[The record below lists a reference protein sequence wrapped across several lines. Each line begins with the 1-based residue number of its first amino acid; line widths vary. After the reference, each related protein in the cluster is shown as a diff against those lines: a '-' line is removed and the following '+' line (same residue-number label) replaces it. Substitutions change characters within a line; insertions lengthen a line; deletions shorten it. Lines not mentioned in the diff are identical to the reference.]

1 MNLLQTHCNESISM
15 RLKEL
20 TDAINRMVNQ
30 GTNNTN
36 DTIIII
42 ITAVISVVIA
52 IAACICITMY
62 LNRKYPKPD
71 KGNGQDNKDK
81 DKEKEW
87 ELKSKYLDFI
97 KEETISYE
105 KILKELDRKK
115 KRADLLVKLQ
125 TAYNDVCNE
134 SRPSIPSTLGA
145 KLIVLQTA
153 IKDVEALDKENN
165 VTSDNIQTITDNMN
179 TFNETI
185 LKSNYLNSIN
195 KFLNIK
201 PEHEEKTDKNEKTD
215 KKDNI

>member
-1 MNLLQTHCNESISM
+1 MNLLQAHCNESISM

-20 TDAINRMVNQ
+20 TDAITRMANQ

-36 DTIIII
+36 DTLIII

-71 KGNGQDNKDK
+71 IDAGKGQDNNDK

-125 TAYNDVCNE
+125 TAFDDVCNE
-134 SRPSIPSTLGA
+134 SKPNIPSTLGK
-145 KLIVLQTA
+145 KLIDLQSA
-153 IKDVEALDKENN
+153 IKDVEALDKESN
-165 VTSDNIQTITDNMN
+165 VTSDNISTIAVNMS
-179 TFNETI
+179 TFNNTI
-185 LKSNYLNSIN
+185 LASKYLDSIN
-195 KFLNIK
+195 SFLK
-201 PEHEEKTDKNEKTD
+201 EMHELKGKTDKNEKKD
-215 KKDNI
+215 QKK